1 LTAALSDTSRTIRLR
16 SVWAI
21 GSISPKQAPKPL
33 VALLSDKDEEM
44 RQMVAWALFTIQDP
58 DAVPALTTAM
68 KSETDKDT
76 QRALIRALAA
86 TGEQSVDAIQALID
100 SKDPEVREAAIRAL
114 AGGRASGPWPKPW
127 PQPRPH
133 PY

>member
-1 LTAALSDTSRTIRLR
+1 
-16 SVWAI
+16 
-21 GSISPKQAPKPL
+21 
-33 VALLSDKDEEM
+33 M
-44 RQMVAWALFTIQDP
+44 RQMVAWALFTIQDA

-68 KSETDKDT
+68 RSETDKDT
-76 QRALIRALAA
+76 QRALIRALAS
-86 TGEQSVDAIQALID
+86 TGEQSVEAIKALID

-114 AGGRASGPWPKPW
+114 AGGGANGPWPHPW